1 MPRINVLHIY
11 KFYLPHAGGIEK
23 TIQIIAENLKDK
35 GIESKILVCTY
46 NRSLTSTEEV
56 IGTIGV
62 TRANSLGTLFST
74 PLSINFFTIFQR
86 LSQEADILHLHSP
99 FPLGEIGYLLLKPQ
113 NKKLVVTYHADIS
126 QTKWACFAP
135 FYKHALKRL
144 LEKAD
149 CIIPTSPAIVGS
161 SPLLHTFLNK
171 CKVIPLGI
179 DLKKWGLVSKEKKKE
194 LKDRLGI
201 GNDKVVLFV
210 GRLTYYK
217 GLDYLIEAMQ
227 KINATLIIIGGGE
240 LKEHLKEE
248 TAKFGVKNKIHFAGQ
263 VPENELPT
271 HYSIAD
277 VFVLPSINGGEAFGL
292 VQLEAMA
299 FGVPVVNTNLPT
311 GVTFVSPHNETGLT
325 VPPRNSIALANA
337 INTILEDDALRQ
349 RFSENARRRVK
360 LFSLDRMLS
369 ETYKVYVDVME
380 QSL

>member
-1 MPRINVLHIY
+1 MPRVNVLHIY
-11 KFYLPHAGGIEK
+11 KFYLPHAGGIER
-23 TIQIIAENLKDK
+23 TIQLIAEGLKDN
-35 GIESKILVCTY
+35 GIEFKILVCTH
-46 NRSLTSTEEV
+46 NRSMKSTEGV

-62 TRANSLGTLFST
+62 TRANSLGILFST
-74 PLSINFFTIFQR
+74 PLSINFFSIFQR
-86 LSQEADILHLHSP
+86 LAREADILHLHSP
-99 FPLGEIGYLLLKPQ
+99 FPLGEIGYLLLKPR

-149 CIIPTSPAIVGS
+149 CIILTSPAMVES
-161 SPLLHTFLNK
+161 SPLLHKFLNK

-179 DLKKWGLVSKEKKKE
+179 DLKKWDLVSKEKKKE
-194 LKDRLGI
+194 LKDRLEI
-201 GNDKVVLFV
+201 GNGKVVLFV

-217 GLDYLIEAMQ
+217 GLDYLIDAMQ
-227 KINATLIIIGGGE
+227 KVNSKLIIIGSGE

-248 TAKFGVKNKIHFAGQ
+248 STKLGVKNKIHFVGQ
-263 VPENELPT
+263 VPEDELPIY
-271 HYSIAD
+271 YSIAD

-299 FGVPVVNTNLPT
+299 FGIPVVNTNLPT

-337 INTILEDDALRQ
+337 INTILEDDALRLH
-349 RFSENARRRVK
+349 FSENARLRVK
-360 LFSLDRMLS
+360 LFSLERMLS
-369 ETYKVYVDVME
+369 ETYKVYVNVME
-380 QSL
+380 QTL